1 MTLSHARLL
10 FVCAGGFRF
19 VGYGPLPWHVLLAC
33 PLPASLHLV
42 RVGAHARALSLVSDS
57 SKLAIDRGSLG
68 SARDSRVPSGSSP
81 RPPPVD
87 RSPAKIAIA
96 TARRGCWIFS
106 SRARRGASRG
116 AASLVPA
123 TMAPP
128 TFPSLY
134 QTGGSTF
141 SGVAFPTA
149 KHVDYG
155 PQSAFGKQPE
165 SRSRSLPSFVFG
177 RVDRLEGTRPF
188 FDEAHAR
195 DYLQAHEAAGV
206 DKCAR
211 PAPGQYGA
219 AELPW
224 KALGRSG
231 RSHAFGTPPG
241 RSSRSRAF
249 GDPPRLR
256 HTDVDRLPGS
266 GANNSTFGPQRVHA
280 NVPLK
285 LPKFERVLTR
295 EQNNARRYLGREYDA
310 RAWIAPDS
318 SHHRHRRDHPERRK
332 TDPEPETQR
341 TLFRVRNHPEI
352 REPGHARE
360 PARRSGRDDAS
371 PGRYHET
378 EDFRATRRGRRAG
391 ARATYWSRAT
401 PAEGTVRQR
410 LYPNSSRGSGT
421 RTRGWRRDIRGTGR
435 NVDRGR
441 DEGRDAGALFFSRTI
456 IRELSTRLLLR
467 HSYSSPPSPLV
478 LFYS

>member
-1 MTLSHARLL
+1 
-10 FVCAGGFRF
+10 
-19 VGYGPLPWHVLLAC
+19 
-33 PLPASLHLV
+33 
-42 RVGAHARALSLVSDS
+42 
-57 SKLAIDRGSLG
+57 
-68 SARDSRVPSGSSP
+68 
-81 RPPPVD
+81 
-87 RSPAKIAIA
+87 
-96 TARRGCWIFS
+96 
-106 SRARRGASRG
+106 
-116 AASLVPA
+116 
-123 TMAPP
+123 MAPP

-206 DKCAR
+206 DKCTR

-266 GANNSTFGPQRVHA
+266 GANYSTFGPQRVHE

-318 SHHRHRRDHPERRK
+318 PATTATAVIIPSVGKQTQSQRRNAPSFGFGTTPRFASLD
-332 TDPEPETQR
+332 
-341 TLFRVRNHPEI
+341 VR
-352 REPGHARE
+352 
-360 PARRSGRDDAS
+360 AS
-371 PGRYHET
+371 PRADPGATTRGPGKYHET
-378 EDFRATRRGRRAG
+378 EDFRATRRGWRAG
-391 ARATYWSRAT
+391 ARATYWSRAS

-410 LYPNSSRGSGT
+410 LYPNSSKELRNTHALVEAGHPRDGT
-421 RTRGWRRDIRGTGR
+421 KRRLW
-435 NVDRGR
+435 
-441 DEGRDAGALFFSRTI
+441 A
-456 IRELSTRLLLR
+456 
-467 HSYSSPPSPLV
+467 
-478 LFYS
+478 

>member
-1 MTLSHARLL
+1 M
-10 FVCAGGFRF
+10 
-19 VGYGPLPWHVLLAC
+19 
-33 PLPASLHLV
+33 LV
-42 RVGAHARALSLVSDS
+42 
-57 SKLAIDRGSLG
+57 
-68 SARDSRVPSGSSP
+68 
-81 RPPPVD
+81 
-87 RSPAKIAIA
+87 
-96 TARRGCWIFS
+96 FS
-106 SRARRGASRG
+106 SRARRGARSRRG
-116 AASLVPA
+116 VARPRDHGPADVPVA
-123 TMAPP
+123 VPDRRID
-128 TFPSLY
+128 
-134 QTGGSTF
+134 F

-266 GANNSTFGPQRVHA
+266 GANNSTFGTQRVHA

-295 EQNNARRYLGREYDA
+295 EQNNAGRYLGREYDA
-310 RAWIAPDS
+310 R
-318 SHHRHRRDHPERRK
+318 
-332 TDPEPETQR
+332 
-341 TLFRVRNHPEI
+341 
-352 REPGHARE
+352 
-360 PARRSGRDDAS
+360 
-371 PGRYHET
+371 
-378 EDFRATRRGRRAG
+378 
-391 ARATYWSRAT
+391 
-401 PAEGTVRQR
+401 
-410 LYPNSSRGSGT
+410 
-421 RTRGWRRDIRGTGR
+421 
-435 NVDRGR
+435 VDRAR
-441 DEGRDAGALFFSRTI
+441 I
-456 IRELSTRLLLR
+456 PQ
-467 HSYSSPPSPLV
+467 PPPPPP
-478 LFYS
+478 

>member
-1 MTLSHARLL
+1 
-10 FVCAGGFRF
+10 
-19 VGYGPLPWHVLLAC
+19 
-33 PLPASLHLV
+33 
-42 RVGAHARALSLVSDS
+42 
-57 SKLAIDRGSLG
+57 
-68 SARDSRVPSGSSP
+68 
-81 RPPPVD
+81 
-87 RSPAKIAIA
+87 
-96 TARRGCWIFS
+96 
-106 SRARRGASRG
+106 
-116 AASLVPA
+116 
-123 TMAPP
+123 MAPP

-219 AELPW
+219 AELPV

-318 SHHRHRRDHPERRK
+318 PATTATAVIIPSVGKQTQSQRRNAPS
-332 TDPEPETQR
+332 
-341 TLFRVRNHPEI
+341 FRVRNHPEI

-360 PARRSGRDDAS
+360 PARRSGRDDARPRKVS
-371 PGRYHET
+371 RDGGFQSDAPREASG
-378 EDFRATRRGRRAG
+378 G
-391 ARATYWSRAT
+391 ARDVLVA
-401 PAEGTVRQR
+401 
-410 LYPNSSRGSGT
+410 
-421 RTRGWRRDIRGTGR
+421 
-435 NVDRGR
+435 
-441 DEGRDAGALFFSRTI
+441 RDAGGGDRQAEAVP
-456 IRELSTRLLLR
+456 ELE
-467 HSYSSPPSPLV
+467 
-478 LFYS
+478 